1 MEYAQFIDVDPEHDI
16 NLEYTRHSGYQD
28 TSNEFQRKF
37 YNINT
42 VNTISKKLTE
52 LLKGVDPLNRP
63 IVIPNKSIVNIMDSV
78 YQGFRPQTGDIFSRF
93 TMPNGLNSDDYI
105 QSLIDQTIEIIYAD
119 VKNNMEMEQYNKKL
133 SVWTTVLGDFN
144 DNQLR
149 SYPPI
154 KVLNKHPQ
162 YMAFFENY

>member
-1 MEYAQFIDVDPEHDI
+1 
-16 NLEYTRHSGYQD
+16 
-28 TSNEFQRKF
+28 
-37 YNINT
+37 
-42 VNTISKKLTE
+42 
-52 LLKGVDPLNRP
+52 
-63 IVIPNKSIVNIMDSV
+63 MDSV
-78 YQGFRPQTGDIFSRF
+78 YEGFRPQTGDIFSRF

-119 VKNNMEMEQYNKKL
+119 VKNNLEMDEHNKKL

-154 KVLNKHPQ
+154 KILNKHPQ

>member
-1 MEYAQFIDVDPEHDI
+1 MEYAQFIDVDPEKDI
-16 NLEYTRHSGYQD
+16 NLDYTRYSGYQD
-28 TSNEFQRKF
+28 TSKEFQKKF

-42 VNTISKKLTE
+42 VNTISQKLTE
-52 LLKGVDPLNRP
+52 LLRGVGSLNRP

-78 YQGFRPQTGDIFSRF
+78 YQGFRPQTGDIFTRY

-105 QSLIDQTIEIIYAD
+105 QSLIDQTVEIIFSD
-119 VKNNMEMEQYNKKL
+119 VKNNMEMEQNNKKL

-149 SYPPI
+149 SYAPI

>member
-1 MEYAQFIDVDPEHDI
+1 MEYAQFIDVDPEQDI

>member
-1 MEYAQFIDVDPEHDI
+1 MEYAQFIDVDPEKDI
-16 NLEYTRHSGYQD
+16 NLDYTRHSGYQD
-28 TSNEFQRKF
+28 SSSEFQKKY

-52 LLKGVDPLNRP
+52 LLRGVDHLNRP

-78 YQGFRPQTGDIFSRF
+78 YQSFRPQTGDIFSRF

-105 QSLIDQTIEIIYAD
+105 QSLIDQTIEIIYSD
-119 VKNNMEMEQYNKKL
+119 VKNNMEMDQYNKKL